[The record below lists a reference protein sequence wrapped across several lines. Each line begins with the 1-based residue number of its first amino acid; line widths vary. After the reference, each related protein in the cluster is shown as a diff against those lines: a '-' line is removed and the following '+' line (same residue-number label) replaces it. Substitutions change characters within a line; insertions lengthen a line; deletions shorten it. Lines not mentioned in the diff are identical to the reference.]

1 MKFAGCSTGIPG
13 DGSPS
18 GCLRVEVETSP
29 ATRREAA
36 EAAGPWEISGI
47 LRISVKCF
55 FLLQDF
61 VKCLSNVLDG
71 EGDVQYLQ
79 QLRLRKRSE
88 PCWQVVVLAPY
99 RCIFS

>member
-1 MKFAGCSTGIPG
+1 MKFNGCPTSGPGIPG

-47 LRISVKCF
+47 LRISVKCYF
-55 FLLQDF
+55 
-61 VKCLSNVLDG
+61 CYRILSNVLDG

>member
-1 MKFAGCSTGIPG
+1 MKFDGCSTGIPG

-36 EAAGPWEISGI
+36 EAAGHWEISGI

-55 FLLQDF
+55 F
-61 VKCLSNVLDG
+61 CYRILSNVLDG
-71 EGDVQYLQ
+71 EGDVFAAIKTAETFGAMLAG
-79 QLRLRKRSE
+79 RST
-88 PCWQVVVLAPY
+88 CS
-99 RCIFS
+99 I